1 MEAKGRRGRQG
12 EQVDG
17 ETESIVVN
25 EETQTEAMV
34 DPIEMTPFSA
44 KRREGTRSKKTKST
58 LSFSPEFAEDLD
70 VVASSLG
77 VDKGDL
83 VERLCRP
90 LLKGYRKPTIPDNL
104 KRLFG
109 RQRGDAA

>member
-17 ETESIVVN
+17 ESESIVAN
-25 EETQTEAMV
+25 EDMQTEGIDDMV
-34 DPIEMTPFSA
+34 ETSPFPT
-44 KRREGTRSKKTKST
+44 KRRTDTRVKKTKTT

-70 VVASSLG
+70 VMASSLG
-77 VDKGDL
+77 VDKGVL
-83 VERLCRP
+83 IERLCRP